1 MTDEDEVLK
10 DLPEAGEYAPFI
22 GVGYLGLFG
31 LRLMRGLWS
40 VQGCL
45 LRCVGEEE
53 AAGKKVPMEISE
65 MGVYMAPVSKC

>member
-1 MTDEDEVLK
+1 MVSRVTDEDEVLK

-31 LRLMRGLWS
+31 LRLMRGPWS

-45 LRCVGEEE
+45 LRQRTKEEE
-53 AAGKKVPMEISE
+53 
-65 MGVYMAPVSKC
+65 YLR